1 MKRRPKISAAIVLVA
16 LLANGCGGGGMT
28 SSSPGT
34 IGISPTPTPSPS
46 PSPTPTPTSP
56 LYPSAPFGIVTGEE
70 FTLVGWVRDADGSRP
85 VSADAYAFGWGHDP
99 DTYRL
104 LTPEFSDGLLRY
116 TFPGE
121 NAYAF
126 SVFLPD
132 GSDTGASASVSVDRI
147 YARTFRYLGLL
158 SWWNENAGGEV
169 IFGQATPVHAFPTTG
184 TATYRMDAA
193 GTSWT
198 IEVNFGSHTVAG
210 KAKIFWS
217 DGWGPYDPIF
227 YDLQGGAFD
236 PTTGEISASF
246 TVPDSNIEG
255 RLTGKLMGPS
265 ANEVA
270 LAISGAVLNPYTL
283 EFEVVRY
290 CAPGERI

>member
-1 MKRRPKISAAIVLVA
+1 MKRRPAIGAGIVFAA
-16 LLANGCGGGGMT
+16 LLTTGCGNGGA
-28 SSSPGT
+28 SSSTPGV
-34 IGISPTPTPSPS
+34 IGVSPAPTPSPS
-46 PSPTPTPTSP
+46 PSPTPTPSSP
-56 LYPSAPFGIVTGEE
+56 LYPSAPFGLVAGEE

-85 VSADAYAFGWGHDP
+85 VAADAYGFGWGRDP

-104 LTPEFSDGLLRY
+104 RTPDFSDGLLRY

-132 GSDTGASASVSVDRI
+132 GSDTGATASVTVDRV

-158 SWWNENAGGEV
+158 SWWNEDTGGEV
-169 IFGQATPVHAFPTTG
+169 IFGEATPAHGLPTTG

-198 IEVNFGSHTVAG
+198 IEIDFGSRTVTG
-210 KAKIFWS
+210 KAKIVWS
-217 DGWGPYDPIF
+217 DAWGPYDPVF
-227 YDLQGGAFD
+227 YDLEAGMFD
-236 PTTGEISASF
+236 PNTGEISASF
-246 TVPDSNIEG
+246 AIPDSTLEG
-255 RLTGKLMGPS
+255 RLTGRLMGPS

-270 LAISGAVLNPYTL
+270 LAIRGGVLNPYTN

-290 CAPGERI
+290 SAPGELF